1 MKIIIKTSTFSCRI
15 DGRRKLSVSDVQYI
29 AKKEL
34 AVRGQG
40 AARLYVGKFVD
51 KCPFRNFE
59 GVWAM
64 IVGDQLWG
72 KKGCP
77 SICLK
82 SAPGFEERMT

>member
-1 MKIIIKTSTFSCRI
+1 MKIITKTSTFSCRI

-29 AKKEL
+29 
-34 AVRGQG
+34 VREQG

-51 KCPFRNFE
+51 KCPSRNFK

-82 SAPGFEERMT
+82 SAPGFEEPMT